1 MIIFFYGP
9 ESFLKK
15 RKLQELKDRFIKEID
30 VESNSLEVL
39 DGQTIDLKTLNEKIN
54 TGSLF
59 TAKRMIIINQIFK
72 NKKSK
77 IFSELATYL
86 VKIANEDDKIIVF
99 VDDELNTKKT
109 PLTTEQKKLFNFLIK
124 QKFIQEFKPLTN
136 AGLMN
141 FIKKEANSY
150 HKEISPSAALEL
162 IKKTGSDLWLISQ
175 SIKKAALSQ
184 EEKIISLETINATA
198 TEIFNE
204 DIFSLTDA
212 ISAKNKKLALK
223 ILEEQY
229 AAGLEDEGIIAM
241 LIRQF
246 KILILIMEAN
256 KNGIRPDKI
265 ASELKIHPFVT
276 KKGLMQIKN
285 FRLEQLKQSLNDLI
299 SLDFANKTGATNI
312 KLELT
317 LFLTS
322 L

>member
-86 VKIANEDDKIIVF
+86 AKIANEDDKIIVF

>member
-59 TAKRMIIINQIFK
+59 ATKRMIIINQIFK

-150 HKEISPSAALEL
+150 HKE
-162 IKKTGSDLWLISQ
+162 
-175 SIKKAALSQ
+175 
-184 EEKIISLETINATA
+184 
-198 TEIFNE
+198 
-204 DIFSLTDA
+204 
-212 ISAKNKKLALK
+212 
-223 ILEEQY
+223 
-229 AAGLEDEGIIAM
+229 
-241 LIRQF
+241 
-246 KILILIMEAN
+246 
-256 KNGIRPDKI
+256 
-265 ASELKIHPFVT
+265 
-276 KKGLMQIKN
+276 
-285 FRLEQLKQSLNDLI
+285 
-299 SLDFANKTGATNI
+299 
-312 KLELT
+312 
-317 LFLTS
+317 
-322 L
+322 

>member
-86 VKIANEDDKIIVF
+86 AKIANEDDKIIVF

-229 AAGLEDEGIIAM
+229 AAGSGDEYLLTI
-241 LIRQF
+241 LVRQF
-246 KILILIMEAN
+246 KNLLMIKDAVEN
-256 KNGIRPDKI
+256 KVKPDQTAKQ
-265 ASELKIHPFVT
+265 LGLHPFVV
-276 KKGLMQIKN
+276 KKGLLQTRN
-285 FRLEQLKQSLNDLI
+285 FKKEELKYFLNRLLF
-299 SLDFANKTGATNI
+299 LDYANKTGQSEIRT
-312 KLELT
+312 EL
-317 LFLTS
+317 S
-322 L
+322 LLIAQI

>member
-59 TAKRMIIINQIFK
+59 ATKRMIIINQIFK

-86 VKIANEDDKIIVF
+86 AKIANEDDKIIVF

-109 PLTTEQKKLFNFLIK
+109 PLTTEQKKLFNFLAK

-265 ASELKIHPFVT
+265 ASELKIHPFVA

>member
-1 MIIFFYGP
+1 MNI
-9 ESFLKK
+9 
-15 RKLQELKDRFIKEID
+15 
-30 VESNSLEVL
+30 
-39 DGQTIDLKTLNEKIN
+39 
-54 TGSLF
+54 
-59 TAKRMIIINQIFK
+59 
-72 NKKSK
+72 
-77 IFSELATYL
+77 SEH
-86 VKIANEDDKIIVF
+86 
-99 VDDELNTKKT
+99 
-109 PLTTEQKKLFNFLIK
+109 K

-229 AAGLEDEGIIAM
+229 AAGSGDEYLLTI
-241 LIRQF
+241 LVRQF
-246 KILILIMEAN
+246 KNLLMIKDAVEN
-256 KNGIRPDKI
+256 KVKPDQTAKQ
-265 ASELKIHPFVT
+265 LGLHPFVV
-276 KKGLMQIKN
+276 KKGLLQTRN
-285 FRLEQLKQSLNDLI
+285 FKKEELKYFLNRLLF
-299 SLDFANKTGATNI
+299 LDYANKTGQSEIRT
-312 KLELT
+312 EL
-317 LFLTS
+317 S
-322 L
+322 LLIAKI

>member
-59 TAKRMIIINQIFK
+59 ATKRMIIINQIFK